1 LRALSMLWTRFGLSG
16 ETRPGPWIGRTTR
29 TVALFTDA
37 EGFGG
42 AEIHLLSLAERLD
55 RSQFHPCVVYSPS
68 PAVAPLIERLGTLDV
83 EAIPV
88 PPMRGVRD
96 LPRVGRLAALLRRR
110 RIDVFHAHKPHPAA
124 CRWGLLAAVVSGCRG
139 VLSTDHSRPP
149 LAPARRQVLLLR
161 CLSRL
166 MHGHIAIS
174 RGVKSY
180 LVATLGF
187 RSEKVWVMPNWV
199 DPVRFAGG
207 TERVEMRK
215 RLGVSDGTVIVGM
228 VARFDDPKGHGDLV
242 AAARS
247 LVRRYPPIVFVL
259 VGDGATRP
267 AITAQVVEGG
277 LSSHFRFLGQR
288 NDVSALLDAFDIP
301 QSPENVLLVQV
312 SASIA
317 TLLPLTP
324 AGIGTEQAFLLYV
337 FRGAVPS
344 SQLLAFSVGLKFM
357 TVGTNVVAGFTAIA
371 LTMRTL
377 RYNRALEQSERA
389 PET

>member
-1 LRALSMLWTRFGLSG
+1 
-16 ETRPGPWIGRTTR
+16 
-29 TVALFTDA
+29 
-37 EGFGG
+37 
-42 AEIHLLSLAERLD
+42 
-55 RSQFHPCVVYSPS
+55 
-68 PAVAPLIERLGTLDV
+68 
-83 EAIPV
+83 
-88 PPMRGVRD
+88 
-96 LPRVGRLAALLRRR
+96 
-110 RIDVFHAHKPHPAA
+110 
-124 CRWGLLAAVVSGCRG
+124 
-139 VLSTDHSRPP
+139 
-149 LAPARRQVLLLR
+149 
-161 CLSRL
+161 

-288 NDVSALLDAFDIP
+288 NDVSALLDAFDIF
-301 QSPENVLLVQV
+301 VLPSHSEAFPISVLE
-312 SASIA
+312 AMA
-317 TLLPLTP
+317 
-324 AGIGTEQAFLLYV
+324 AGK
-337 FRGAVPS
+337 P
-344 SQLLAFSVGLKFM
+344 
-357 TVGTNVVAGFTAIA
+357 VVASA
-371 LTMRTL
+371 LDGIVDAVETDACGILVPPRDV
-377 RYNRALEQSERA
+377 RALEQALGTLILQPELRA
-389 PET
+389 SMGGAGRTRILEHFAAGPALRRTEALYHESLA